1 MGECFPIVP
10 VQMGVAFPSLSL
22 SVALSLKPTHI
33 ELKYFR
39 DAVQSIESP
48 HRDKRGASK
57 VANEVL
63 KKGGEVASD
72 VSGEMRGFD
81 FEGMRFGVKAWRASA
96 SDAREH
102 GSPAVPIVLVHG
114 FAQQASTWDDTA
126 RLLANAGA
134 ECFGFELA
142 GHGAGACS
150 AGGDP
155 AERPDFFDLCFQ
167 ARALL
172 AFCRV
177 VARDAGVAP
186 VLVGYSMGGRVA
198 LQAACLAADDLR
210 DGGELNRI
218 SLRSSAAFAS
228 RNRACHLDAAAGDL
242 RDGDQFDRISL
253 RSFAAF
259 APCGRTGRL
268 DMAESGQWD
277 TAATP
282 VGDAARISVAAPF
295 SALVLESAGTGPAD
309 DAAREAL
316 RERNFAWA
324 ARVRDEGVSAFM
336 DWWAG
341 LPLFESQRNLANDQ
355 QERLRAGRLAND
367 AESLALSFERAGAH
381 VMPSKQETVRALCE
395 LSRRGIPVSYL
406 AGELDA
412 KYCKVLADLQ
422 AESQGAVSCRVVPAA
437 GHSIHLEQS
446 EAFNA
451 ILEEVVE
458 SCTPKPAAP

>member
-1 MGECFPIVP
+1 M
-10 VQMGVAFPSLSL
+10 
-22 SVALSLKPTHI
+22 H
-33 ELKYFR
+33 
-39 DAVQSIESP
+39 SIESS
-48 HRDKRGASK
+48 HRDERGTAK
-57 VANEVL
+57 VANEAL
-63 KKGGEVASD
+63 KKGGEVASE
-72 VSGEMRGFD
+72 VSGETRGFD
-81 FEGMRFGVKAWRASA
+81 FEGMRFGVKAWRASV
-96 SDAREH
+96 SSARE
-102 GSPAVPIVLVHG
+102 GGTLSAPIVLVHG
-114 FAQQASTWDDTA
+114 FAQQASTWDDA
-126 RLLANAGA
+126 VRLLAGAGA

-198 LQAACLAADDLR
+198 LQAACLAA
-210 DGGELNRI
+210 
-218 SLRSSAAFAS
+218 
-228 RNRACHLDAAAGDL
+228 GDL
-242 RDGDQFDRISL
+242 RDGDQLDRISL
-253 RSFAAF
+253 RSSAAF

-268 DMAESGQWD
+268 DMAESGQRD

-282 VGDAARISVAAPF
+282 VGDAARMSAAAPF

-316 RERNFAWA
+316 RERNLAWA
-324 ARVRDEGVSAFM
+324 ARVRGDGVSAFM

-341 LPLFESQRNLANDQ
+341 LPLFESQRNLDDDQ
-355 QERLRAGRLAND
+355 RERLRAGRLAND

-381 VMPSKQETVRALCE
+381 AMPSQGESIRALCE
-395 LSRRGIPVSYL
+395 LAAKGIPVSYL

-412 KYCKVLADLQ
+412 KYCKVASTLQ

-437 GHSIHLEQS
+437 GHNIHLEQS

-451 ILEEVVE
+451 ILGEVVE
-458 SCTPKPAAP
+458 SCTPEPAAP

>member
-10 VQMGVAFPSLSL
+10 VQIGVAFPSLSL

-39 DAVQSIESP
+39 DAVQSIESS

-63 KKGGEVASD
+63 KKGGEVASE

-96 SDAREH
+96 SDARE
-102 GSPAVPIVLVHG
+102 GGASAVPIVLVHG
-114 FAQQASTWDDTA
+114 FAQQASTWDDAA
-126 RLLANAGA
+126 RLLADAGA
-134 ECFGFELA
+134 RCFGFELA
-142 GHGAGACS
+142 GHEAGACS

-155 AERPDFFDLCFQ
+155 TERSDFFDLCFQ

-198 LQAACLAADDLR
+198 LQAACLAA
-210 DGGELNRI
+210 
-218 SLRSSAAFAS
+218 
-228 RNRACHLDAAAGDL
+228 GDL
-242 RDGDQFDRISL
+242 RDGDQLDRTAL
-253 RSFAAF
+253 RSSAAF

-268 DMAESGQWD
+268 DMAESGQRD

-282 VGDAARISVAAPF
+282 VGDAARMSAAVPF
-295 SALVLESAGTGPAD
+295 SALVLEGAGTGPVD

-341 LPLFESQRNLANDQ
+341 LPLFESQRNLDDGQ
-355 QERLRAGRLAND
+355 RERLRAGRLAND

-381 VMPSKQETVRALCE
+381 AMPSQGESIRALCE
-395 LSRRGIPVSYL
+395 LAARGIPVSYL

-412 KYCKVLADLQ
+412 KYCKVASTLQ
-422 AESQGAVSCRVVPAA
+422 AESQGAISCRIVPAA
-437 GHSIHLEQS
+437 GHNIHLEQPG
-446 EAFNA
+446 AFGA

-458 SCTPKPAAP
+458 SCTPEPAAP

>member
-1 MGECFPIVP
+1 M
-10 VQMGVAFPSLSL
+10 
-22 SVALSLKPTHI
+22 
-33 ELKYFR
+33 
-39 DAVQSIESP
+39 QSIESS
-48 HRDKRGASK
+48 HRDERGTAK
-57 VANEVL
+57 VANEAL
-63 KKGGEVASD
+63 KKGGEVASE
-72 VSGEMRGFD
+72 VSGETRGFD

-96 SDAREH
+96 SDARE
-102 GSPAVPIVLVHG
+102 GDVSAVPIVLAHG
-114 FAQQASTWDDTA
+114 FAQQASTWDDA
-126 RLLANAGA
+126 VRLLAGAGA

-155 AERPDFFDLCFQ
+155 AERSDFFDLRFQ

-172 AFCRV
+172 AFCRI

-210 DGGELNRI
+210 DGGDLDRTALRSSAAFAPCGRDRRLDAVAGDLWDGDQFGRI
-218 SLRSSAAFAS
+218 SLRSSAAFAP
-228 RNRACHLDAAAGDL
+228 C
-242 RDGDQFDRISL
+242 DR
-253 RSFAAF
+253 
-259 APCGRTGRL
+259 TDRL
-268 DMAESGQWD
+268 DVTGVGQRD
-277 TAATP
+277 TAATSA
-282 VGDAARISVAAPF
+282 GDAVRMPAAVPF
-295 SALVLESAGTGPAD
+295 SALVLESAGLGPAD

-341 LPLFESQRNLANDQ
+341 LPLFESQRNLDDDQ
-355 QERLRAGRLAND
+355 RERLRAGRLAND

-381 VMPSKQETVRALCE
+381 AMPSQGESIRALCE
-395 LSRRGIPVSYL
+395 LAAKGIPVSYL

-412 KYCKVLADLQ
+412 KYCKVASTLQ
-422 AESQGAVSCRVVPAA
+422 AEYQGAVSCRVVPAA
-437 GHSIHLEQS
+437 GHNIHLEQS

-451 ILEEVVE
+451 ILGEVVE

>member
-1 MGECFPIVP
+1 M
-10 VQMGVAFPSLSL
+10 
-22 SVALSLKPTHI
+22 
-33 ELKYFR
+33 
-39 DAVQSIESP
+39 QSIESS

-63 KKGGEVASD
+63 KKGGEVASE
-72 VSGEMRGFD
+72 VSGETRGFD

-96 SDAREH
+96 SDARES
-102 GSPAVPIVLVHG
+102 GSPTVPIVLVHG
-114 FAQQASTWDDTA
+114 FAQQASTWDDAA
-126 RLLANAGA
+126 RLLANAGV

-142 GHGAGACS
+142 GHGAGARS

-167 ARALL
+167 ARALF

-210 DGGELNRI
+210 GGGELDRTA
-218 SLRSSAAFAS
+218 LRSS
-228 RNRACHLDAAAGDL
+228 
-242 RDGDQFDRISL
+242 
-253 RSFAAF
+253 AAF

-268 DMAESGQWD
+268 DMAESGRRD

-282 VGDAARISVAAPF
+282 VGDAARMSAAAPF

-316 RERNFAWA
+316 CERNFTWA
-324 ARVRDEGVSAFM
+324 ARMRGEGVSAFM

-341 LPLFESQRNLANDQ
+341 LPLFESQRNLDDDQ
-355 QERLRAGRLAND
+355 RERLRVGRLAND
-367 AESLALSFERAGAH
+367 AESLVLSFERAGAH
-381 VMPSKQETVRALCE
+381 AMPSRQETVRVLCE
-395 LSRRGIPVSYL
+395 LSQRDIPVSYL

-412 KYCKVLADLQ
+412 KYCKVASTLQ
-422 AESQGAVSCRVVPAA
+422 TESQGAISCRIVPAA
-437 GHSIHLEQS
+437 GHNIHLEQPG
-446 EAFNA
+446 AFGA

-458 SCTPKPAAP
+458 SCTPEPAAP

>member
-1 MGECFPIVP
+1 M
-10 VQMGVAFPSLSL
+10 
-22 SVALSLKPTHI
+22 
-33 ELKYFR
+33 
-39 DAVQSIESP
+39 
-48 HRDKRGASK
+48 AS
-57 VANEVL
+57 EVL
-63 KKGGEVASD
+63 KKGGEVASE
-72 VSGEMRGFD
+72 VPGETSGFD

-96 SDAREH
+96 SDARAH
-102 GSPAVPIVLVHG
+102 GVSTVPIVLVHG

-126 RLLANAGA
+126 HLLSDAGA

-155 AERPDFFDLCFQ
+155 AERSDFFDLCFQ

-172 AFCRV
+172 AFCGI

-198 LQAACLAADDLR
+198 LRAACLAADDLQ
-210 DGGELNRI
+210 DGGPKDGGQLDCI
-218 SLRSSAAFAS
+218 SLRSSAAIAS

-242 RDGDQFDRISL
+242 RGGGELNRISL
-253 RSFAAF
+253 RSSAAF
-259 APCGRTGRL
+259 APCDRTRRL
-268 DMAESGQWD
+268 DVAGACQRD
-277 TAATP
+277 VAAN
-282 VGDAARISVAAPF
+282 AARMSAAAPF
-295 SALVLESAGTGPAD
+295 SALVLESAGLGSVD

-341 LPLFESQRNLANDQ
+341 LPLFESQQRLPADQ
-355 QERLRAGRLAND
+355 QKRLRVGRLAND

-381 VMPSKQETVRALCE
+381 AMPSQGESIRALCE
-395 LSRRGIPVSYL
+395 LAARGIPVSYL

-412 KYCKVLADLQ
+412 KYCKVLADLR
-422 AESQGAVSCRVVPAA
+422 AESQGAISCRIVPAA
-437 GHSIHLEQS
+437 GHNIHLEQPR
-446 EAFNA
+446 AFGA

>member
-1 MGECFPIVP
+1 M
-10 VQMGVAFPSLSL
+10 
-22 SVALSLKPTHI
+22 
-33 ELKYFR
+33 
-39 DAVQSIESP
+39 QSIESS

-63 KKGGEVASD
+63 KKGGEVAGE
-72 VSGEMRGFD
+72 VSGETRGFD
-81 FEGMRFGVKAWRASA
+81 FEGMRFSVKAWRASA
-96 SDAREH
+96 SGAREG
-102 GSPAVPIVLVHG
+102 GSLAAPIVFVHG
-114 FAQQASTWDDTA
+114 FAQQASTWDDVA
-126 RLLANAGA
+126 RLLADAGA

-142 GHGAGACS
+142 GHGVRACS
-150 AGGDP
+150 AGDGP
-155 AERPDFFDLCFQ
+155 AERSDFFDLCFQ

-172 AFCRV
+172 AFCRI

-198 LQAACLAADDLR
+198 LRAACL
-210 DGGELNRI
+210 
-218 SLRSSAAFAS
+218 
-228 RNRACHLDAAAGDL
+228 AAGDL
-242 RDGDQFDRISL
+242 RDGDQLDRNSL
-253 RSFAAF
+253 RSSAAF

-268 DMAESGQWD
+268 DMAESGQRD

-282 VGDAARISVAAPF
+282 VGDAARMSAAAPF
-295 SALVLESAGTGPAD
+295 SALVLESAGMGPAD

-324 ARVRDEGVSAFM
+324 ARVRGEGVSAFM

-341 LPLFESQRNLANDQ
+341 LPLFESQQHLLADQ
-355 QERLRAGRLAND
+355 RERLRTGRLAND

-395 LSRRGIPVSYL
+395 LSRRGIPISYL

-412 KYCKVLADLQ
+412 KYCKVASTLQ
-422 AESQGAVSCRVVPAA
+422 AESQGAISCRIVLAA
-437 GHSIHLEQS
+437 GHNIHLEQPR
-446 EAFNA
+446 AFGA

>member
-1 MGECFPIVP
+1 M
-10 VQMGVAFPSLSL
+10 
-22 SVALSLKPTHI
+22 
-33 ELKYFR
+33 
-39 DAVQSIESP
+39 
-48 HRDKRGASK
+48 AS
-57 VANEVL
+57 EVL
-63 KKGGEVASD
+63 KKGGEVTSE
-72 VSGEMRGFD
+72 VLGETRGFD
-81 FEGMRFGVKAWRASA
+81 FGGMRFGVKAWRASA
-96 SDAREH
+96 SDARE
-102 GSPAVPIVLVHG
+102 GGTLSAPIVLVHG
-114 FAQQASTWDDTA
+114 FAQQASTWDDA
-126 RLLANAGA
+126 VRLLAGAGA

-142 GHGAGACS
+142 GHGADACS

-210 DGGELNRI
+210 DGGDLDRTA
-218 SLRSSAAFAS
+218 LRSSAAFAP
-228 RNRACHLDAAAGDL
+228 R
-242 RDGDQFDRISL
+242 
-253 RSFAAF
+253 
-259 APCGRTGRL
+259 GRTDRL
-268 DMAESGQWD
+268 DVTGVGQRD
-277 TAATP
+277 TAATSA
-282 VGDAARISVAAPF
+282 GDAVRMPAAVPF
-295 SALVLESAGTGPAD
+295 SALVLESAGLGPAD

-341 LPLFESQRNLANDQ
+341 LPLFESQRNLDDDQ
-355 QERLRAGRLAND
+355 RERLRAGRLAND

-381 VMPSKQETVRALCE
+381 AMPSQGESIRALCE
-395 LSRRGIPVSYL
+395 LAAKGIPVSYL

-412 KYCKVLADLQ
+412 KYCKVASTLQ
-422 AESQGAVSCRVVPAA
+422 AEYQGAVSCRVVPAA
-437 GHSIHLEQS
+437 GHNIHLEQS

-451 ILEEVVE
+451 ILGEVVE

>member
-1 MGECFPIVP
+1 M
-10 VQMGVAFPSLSL
+10 AFRSLSL
-22 SVALSLKPTHI
+22 SVALLLKPEYI

-48 HRDKRGASK
+48 HWDKRGASK

-63 KKGGEVASD
+63 KKGGEVASE
-72 VSGEMRGFD
+72 VSGETRSFD

-96 SDAREH
+96 SDARE
-102 GSPAVPIVLVHG
+102 GDASAVPIVLVHG
-114 FAQQASTWDDTA
+114 FAQQASTWNDTA
-126 RLLANAGA
+126 RLLTDAGA

-167 ARALL
+167 TRALL

-218 SLRSSAAFAS
+218 SLRSSAAFAPCD
-228 RNRACHLDAAAGDL
+228 RA
-242 RDGDQFDRISL
+242 R
-253 RSFAAF
+253 
-259 APCGRTGRL
+259 RL
-268 DMAESGQWD
+268 DVAGACQRD
-277 TAATP
+277 VTAN
-282 VGDAARISVAAPF
+282 AARMSAAVPF
-295 SALVLESAGTGPAD
+295 SALVLESAGLGPAD
-309 DAAREAL
+309 AASRGAL

-324 ARVRDEGVSAFM
+324 ARVRGEGVSAFM

-341 LPLFESQRNLANDQ
+341 LPLFESQRNLTNDQ
-355 QERLRAGRLAND
+355 RERLRAGRLAND
-367 AESLALSFERAGAH
+367 AESLALSFEQAGAH
-381 VMPSKQETVRALCE
+381 QMPPQGESIRALCE
-395 LSRRGIPVSYL
+395 LSRRGVPVSYL
-406 AGELDA
+406 AGRLDT
-412 KYCKVLADLQ
+412 KYCKVLADLR
-422 AESQGAVSCRVVPAA
+422 ADSHDAVSCRAVPCA
-437 GHSIHLEQS
+437 GHNIHLEQPEMFAS
-446 EAFNA
+446 

-458 SCTPKPAAP
+458 SCTPEPAAP